1 MNTVTSKDG
10 TPNGYTQTGNGPGLI
25 LVQGALGTAHNYR
38 DLAQALSSDFT
49 VYTPDRRGRGM
60 SPRPFTPNHQIQRD
74 VEDIEALSTHTGAT
88 YLFGLS
94 SGAVIALTS
103 TLRIGMIRKAIIYEP
118 PFYFKQGIDEERV
131 DQFHREIRNEN
142 WLKAMTTAG
151 EIVKLAP
158 LPVRLLPRSLRERL
172 TAGIMQTLGGGGGYA
187 SLDELLPA
195 MRYDFQVVGEMS
207 QRIQIFKTLN
217 KEVLL
222 LGGTRS
228 PGYLK
233 LALSELEA
241 TLPNVS
247 RRTFPGLDH
256 SAPWNSERGGAPLI
270 VAEAVQSFLKN

>member
-1 MNTVTSKDG
+1 MNIVASKDG
-10 TPNGYTQTGNGPGLI
+10 TPIGNTQIGNGPGLI

-60 SPRPFTPNHQIQRD
+60 SPRPFTPNHEIQRD

-118 PFYFKQGIDEERV
+118 PFYFKHGIDKERV

-187 SLDELLPA
+187 PLEELLPA

-217 KEVLL
+217 QDVLL

-233 LALSELEA
+233 LALSKLEA

-256 SAPWNSERGGAPLI
+256 SGPWNSVRGGAPLT
-270 VAEAVQSFLKN
+270 VAKAILSFLET